1 MLSRMIHEFG
11 MDVYVY
17 YFDISFEET
26 LRRRKTK
33 PGADG
38 YSEDQL
44 REWWVEKDLLGLK
57 NETIFTDGQS
67 QRQILDAIMNQIT
80 EF

>member
-33 PGADG
+33 PDADG